1 MPRKMKPRD
10 VHRAVKPQRF
20 ERSAG
25 DAPSLGRVARVPGT
39 GMPKPTSGRRR
50 RRRTG
55 EGWSDRRGKRESEA
69 RKRVIWAWSAVLTLA
84 AFVAMAV
91 FFVNWTFGQMKRGR
105 QADNKEANP
114 VQAIVKSRFPSPSED
129 EALNHVKRALALRD
143 PLMIPSFFHTGTTKP
158 GEVVDFLMRLPELD
172 GPIQNY
178 QWLSSMDANGLLI
191 DGVLVSSLLDGK
203 PRSRLVLLTPDD
215 TGLWKIDFPAFARMI
230 SRPWAELLAED
241 ATSAEGEVRVLIAPD
256 SYYNGPFINEKDWV
270 CYGILSPDSDPAM
283 LGYCRRGSP
292 QALAMEKMFLRSSS
306 EISAGQSHLMR
317 ACLRIKR
324 VKGAEAR
331 QFEITRVLSEDW
343 VVREPAM
350 DGQPL

>member
-1 MPRKMKPRD
+1 MKPRD

-39 GMPKPTSGRRR
+39 GMPKPSSGRRR
-50 RRRTG
+50 RRRSG

-91 FFVNWTFGQMKRGR
+91 FVVNWTFGQMKRGNR
-105 QADNKEANP
+105 VAKKEAPP
-114 VQAIVKSRFPSPSED
+114 VQTVVKSRFPSPSED
-129 EALNHVKRALALRD
+129 EALSHVKRALALRD
-143 PLMIPSFFHTGTTKP
+143 PVMIPSFFYTGSAKP
-158 GEVVDFLMRLPELD
+158 EEVVDFLTRLPSLD
-172 GPIQNY
+172 GDIQDY

-191 DGVLVSSLLDGK
+191 DGVLVNSMLDGK
-203 PRSRLVLLTPDD
+203 PYSRLVQLTPDE
-215 TGLWKIDFPAFARMI
+215 TGRWKIDFPAFARRV
-230 SRPWAELLAED
+230 SRPWVELMSED
-241 ATSAEGEVRVLIAPD
+241 ATSAEGEVRVLLAPD
-256 SYYNGPFINEKDWV
+256 SYYNGPFSNEKDWV
-270 CYGILSPDSDPAM
+270 CYGMLSPDNDPVM

-292 QALAMEKMFLRSSS
+292 QALALEQMFLRSSS
-306 EISAGQSHLMR
+306 GMNVGPNRLIR
-317 ACLRIKR
+317 ACLRIRR
-324 VKGAEAR
+324 VEGAEVR

-343 VVREPAM
+343 IVREPAS